1 MPTKSEET
9 NPRTVE
15 KSWLGIEAS
24 HFSSISLTLI
34 FFPLGAAAVVGA
46 AGFVAVV
53 VVASFF
59 GAVGEV
65 AAGAVASA
73 GFEAGVSSTVADA
86 FSSVVGVVDSAG
98 DADSSCAKVIAARK
112 VVARKEMIIFM
123 GFLLFG
129 FDADYREPG
138 CARSYLA
145 GRAPVR
151 AYREPSPRRKIVG
164 RGLRLELKLE
174 NVVVGRSKP
183 PRCCFE
189 SGGAN
194 FRKANC
200 RCGRT

>member
-1 MPTKSEET
+1 MLDLSTNLPCEDMPTKSEET
-9 NPRTVE
+9 NPWTVE

-73 GFEAGVSSTVADA
+73 GFEAGVSSIVADA

-138 CARSYLA
+138 CARIVFGWSRA
-145 GRAPVR
+145 GQ
-151 AYREPSPRRKIVG
+151 
-164 RGLRLELKLE
+164 GLSRTESAAE
-174 NVVVGRSKP
+174 NRWTRVT
-183 PRCCFE
+183 
-189 SGGAN
+189 A
-194 FRKANC
+194 
-200 RCGRT
+200 RTKT